1 MVLAGVLLAAPAI
14 ARAANCTPDPSWGT
28 PNTAYAE
35 QVAVQ
40 LNQQRAANGLGP
52 LLVSPLLTNS
62 AEWKSLHMAHYGYL
76 DHNDPAPPV
85 ARTAEDRMAD
95 CGYTFQVAIG
105 ENIAD
110 GFSTPSSVV
119 AAWMGSDGHR
129 ANILGASF
137 TVMGVGV
144 AADSSGF
151 EFWTVDFGGYTDP
164 GSVAAGADPTPPPAP
179 APPQPVTT
187 APPPSTA
194 STPTA
199 STPTTST
206 TKTGGGTT
214 TSGGST
220 GGGGSSAKGASAQA
234 GSVVAPVTLASH
246 LVAEPDRVKAHPG
259 KVEDPASPAERRQP
273 GVRPASHRP
282 RAAPAARQPCPR
294 DARRTQDP
302 AAAPAPRARDEA
314 ARVPRHHGIGR
325 GGPGRGHDRHR
336 SRLRPQGRRLSPC
349 GR

>member
-179 APPQPVTT
+179 APPQPVTA
-187 APPPSTA
+187 APPPATT

-220 GGGGSSAKGASAQA
+220 GGGGSSAKGASAQV

-259 KVEDPASPAERRQP
+259 KVKILHPLRNDDNPESAPLRIVRVLHQP
-273 GVRPASHRP
+273 HGSRVR
-282 RAAPAARQPCPR
+282 
-294 DARRTQDP
+294 
-302 AAAPAPRARDEA
+302 
-314 ARVPRHHGIGR
+314 VMHGGR
-325 GGPGRGHDRHR
+325 KI
-336 SRLRPQGRRLSPC
+336 RLRLPHRAHGTKRLVYLVTTASGVEARGVVTIVTVPS
-349 GR
+349 